1 MTALNSILV
10 ATDFSRRA
18 DRAIGRA
25 AILARQSG
33 ARLVLAHVVDDDQ
46 PDPLVA
52 AERQAAETAL
62 NEMIAV
68 RPELLGLACEAEVV
82 LGDPF
87 DGIVRA
93 ARQTAA
99 GLIVIGAHRRQILRD
114 IFIGTTVE
122 RVIRSSETPVLMV
135 NAEPAGPYS
144 EVLAAMD
151 LSDCAGRA
159 LVSAKSLGLLERVR
173 LSVLHAVDTPAK
185 NAMIHANVD
194 RQEVD
199 RHLTDVMQR
208 ARRDLVAFLASL
220 GLEGLDGAILLREGA
235 AAGAIAQAVEDVR
248 PDLVIIGTHG
258 RSGLGRLL
266 LGSVAAEILARLRCD
281 VLAVPPAE

>member
-1 MTALNSILV
+1 MTASNSILV
-10 ATDFSRRA
+10 ATDFSTRA

-68 RPELLGLACEAEVV
+68 RPELRGLACEAEVV

-93 ARQTAA
+93 VRQTAA
-99 GLIVIGAHRRQILRD
+99 GLIVIGSHRRQILRD
-114 IFIGTTVE
+114 IFVGTTAE

-135 NAEPAGPYS
+135 NAEPVGPYG
-144 EVLAAMD
+144 EALAAMD
-151 LSDCAGRA
+151 LSDCSGRA
-159 LVSAKSLGLLERVR
+159 LASAKSLGLFERVR
-173 LSVLHAVDTPAK
+173 LTVLHAVDTPAK
-185 NAMIHANVD
+185 SAMIHANVD

-220 GLEGLDGAILLREGA
+220 GLAGLDAAILIREGA

-266 LGSVAAEILARLRCD
+266 LGSVAAEVLARLRCD
-281 VLAVPPAE
+281 VLAVPPLR